1 MIIKK
6 SFIIFFILFLFFQNI
21 CISKGKEEI
30 VNEIKKI
37 FENKHLKH
45 SEFSIRVLSKD
56 KKEIIISLNESMK
69 LIPASTIKILT
80 TSAAIYKLG
89 PSFLIRT
96 RFLSDNPINNG
107 KIKGNVYIKGYGNP
121 LLTSNDLKSI
131 AEYLY
136 KLGLRTIEG
145 NIILDDSYFENKL
158 FRKDWI
164 DENENNEENAISAL
178 SLNNNSFPVLIHSSS
193 KINTKPE
200 ITINNNI
207 SDVKVI
213 NNLKVK
219 KVNKRKEKINITLKE
234 KNDEYLLSITGIM
247 RPGRIK
253 YYSISIKE
261 PAIYLGK
268 CFKTILQDIGISLK
282 GKVVKGLLPTKYNE
296 IYVHSIKIDSLI
308 KVINKHSNNFC
319 ADHLLKI
326 LGAELISVPGT
337 SKNGANAIQNFL
349 KENGIDSSHYNI
361 YDGSGL
367 SKKNKLSTYCISQ
380 ILYNNTLNN
389 DVFNVFSNSLSIAG
403 IDGTL
408 KHRMNELTNP
418 QNVRGKS
425 GTLSNAC
432 TLAGYIN
439 TSENELLIY
448 AIFINNFKSNQY
460 EIRKIQDKIVSLL
473 SEFSRNN

>member
-6 SFIIFFILFLFFQNI
+6 SFIIFFIFFLFFQDI

-145 NIILDDSYFENKL
+145 NIIIDDSYFENKL

-164 DENENNEENAISAL
+164 DEKENNEENAISAL

-200 ITINNNI
+200 ITIINNI

-380 ILYNNTLNN
+380 ILYNNSLNN
-389 DVFNVFSNSLSIAG
+389 NVFNVFSNSLSIAG

-439 TSENELLIY
+439 TNENELLIY

>member
-1 MIIKK
+1 MFIKK
-6 SFIIFFILFLFFQNI
+6 SFIIFFIFFLFFQDI

-164 DENENNEENAISAL
+164 DEKENNEENAISAL

-200 ITINNNI
+200 ITIINNI

-234 KNDEYLLSITGIM
+234 KNDEYILSITGIM

-439 TSENELLIY
+439 TNENELLIY

>member
-6 SFIIFFILFLFFQNI
+6 SFIIFFIFFLFFQDI
-21 CISKGKEEI
+21 SISKGKEEI

-200 ITINNNI
+200 ITIINNI